1 MVSLPMRFTVFPT
14 FYPKGRRVADFLWSA
29 GIFIPCFNRLFNTL
43 TQGNKIYIIFASTL
57 ERAICMRIITDSA
70 ADFTREDLAAY
81 DIHCVSTQVI
91 FGDESFASIDMDEAF
106 FWERMIAGENPK
118 TSQPSPEAFL
128 AEFEAARDA
137 DEDALC
143 VCVSSAVSGTIQSAN
158 IAAGMLDYNRIH
170 IFDSLNGAAGQKLL
184 LLYAC
189 KLRDEG
195 RNLAQEIIKKL
206 ESLRERIRLFACLDT
221 LEYLAR
227 SGRMPK
233 ALASLGTLARLKPI
247 VTAATDG
254 HIGLCGQAFG
264 RHRAIDNL
272 VERISSFRIDPSHPI
287 IPIYSHSKENCR
299 AMLKKLATRGIEV
312 SEERLCAIGP
322 SIAPHIGPDAYG
334 VAFVEAE

>member
-1 MVSLPMRFTVFPT
+1 
-14 FYPKGRRVADFLWSA
+14 
-29 GIFIPCFNRLFNTL
+29 
-43 TQGNKIYIIFASTL
+43 
-57 ERAICMRIITDSA
+57 MRIITDSA
-70 ADFTREDLAAY
+70 ADFTREELTTY

-91 FGDESFASIDMDEAF
+91 LGDQAFASVDLSEEY
-106 FWERMIAGENPK
+106 FWERMIAGDHLK

-137 DEDALC
+137 NEDAIC

-195 RNLAQEIIKKL
+195 RLLAQEMMKKL
-206 ESLRERIRLFACLDT
+206 ESLRGRIHLFACLDT

-233 ALASLGTLARLKPI
+233 ALASIGTLARVKPI
-247 VTAATDG
+247 VTATADG
-254 HIGLCGQAFG
+254 HIGLCGKAFG
-264 RHRAIDNL
+264 RHRAIDTL
-272 VERISSFRIDPSHPI
+272 VDRIASFRIDSSHPI
-287 IPIYSHSKENCR
+287 IPIYSHSKENCL
-299 AMLKKLATRGIEV
+299 AMLKKLAACGINV
-312 SEERLCAIGP
+312 SEEKLCAIGP
-322 SIAPHIGPDAYG
+322 SIAPHIGPAAYG